1 MRLVALLTALASV
14 EGARRLLTDDLDRF
28 DEVVVSRAGLGVLSV
43 DSAAA
48 ATPLADREAVTIDAG
63 AEGVIELALDRSASP
78 MYGDQYKEIV
88 VEDGEMRVERVGP
101 HDCHYAG
108 PASRV
113 RADGSV
119 ERGAASASLCAA
131 GALSAVIRYDGGA
144 VHEVGWDRR
153 AAAHVLFD
161 PIADK
166 RRLGDDERRYECG
179 VNDQFIKDQEARFGR
194 VPHRRLADR
203 DHDHDHDHDHPDALL
218 SRNRRSLAGGCEN
231 GASKYAS
238 VVFFND
244 ASRHADHG
252 AGVEAHSAEIFDV
265 VRAIYEDA
273 VNPNDGLYDGDTF
286 DCVVRPRLV
295 GQVTWR
301 GANPAKVDYKTHG
314 AGCED
319 CGSSASNRNFCFGGE
334 VSSYCL
340 LTSFSSY
347 VGEKQDELEAVLGVP
362 LDNAMLLTSEDFSGA
377 TVGLA
382 WVGRMCANPLP
393 GAVRTWSRFYSSGIN
408 EANFAS
414 VSAVAAIVAHEM
426 GHNWGMSHDEDSDN
440 LMSPYV
446 KSGEPSA
453 ENVRFSPASRA
464 GAADFMAG
472 YYGTWTDFCLETE
485 EAVTWDRPV
494 CGDGVVDAGEDC
506 DVGLFGDD
514 ACCANDCALQAGCD
528 CATSEACCT
537 SSGQFEAAGVP
548 CRAAADA
555 ACDVAEACT
564 GASGLCPPDLSLA
577 QGAGCTDSDAS
588 VGVCYGGECLS
599 WGHDFCQADSAMVG
613 AGYTEACES
622 STCDRGRCREP
633 GGSSCWAYGVGGGPL
648 RDGLPC
654 DGGFCVDQACATE
667 ALHAYHWYRG
677 DTDCDAPVCRDETG
691 AAASDGD
698 CGGLAVPA
706 ALARCADA
714 GPAPASAPPT
724 REPTREPTRDPTNLP
739 TAAAATPAPTT
750 TTAPPTREPTP
761 RPTPRP
767 TPAPSVAAP
776 AREPTN
782 LPTVAAATPA
792 PTTTTAPPTREPTPR
807 PTPRPTP
814 APSVAAPEP
823 TPKPSAAP
831 VAATAEPTPKPSAAP
846 VAAPTTTTAAP
857 DDPCAGELGGGS
869 GCADPGD
876 ACAAFTSKKTCEGS
890 CAWDKKTKKCAT
902 SGGDACAGLE
912 KKTCK
917 NTAGC
922 AYKKKTC
929 STSEATSGGDACSGL
944 EKKTCKNTAGCA
956 YKKKTCRV
964 SCSGLDKKTCKK
976 TDGCKYKNKSETCK
990 AD

>member
-1 MRLVALLTALASV
+1 
-14 EGARRLLTDDLDRF
+14 
-28 DEVVVSRAGLGVLSV
+28 
-43 DSAAA
+43 
-48 ATPLADREAVTIDAG
+48 
-63 AEGVIELALDRSASP
+63 

-131 GALSAVIRYDGGA
+131 GALSAVIRYDGGG
-144 VHEVGWDRR
+144 VHEVGWDRG

-194 VPHRRLADR
+194 DPHRRLADR
-203 DHDHDHDHDHPDALL
+203 DHHDHDDHDHPDALL

-252 AGVEAHSAEIFDV
+252 ASVEAHSAEIFDV

-273 VNPNDGLYDGDTF
+273 VNPNDGLYDGETF

-301 GANPAKVDYKTHG
+301 GANPAKVEYKTPRRRLR
-314 AGCED
+314 D
-319 CGSSASNRNFCFGGE
+319 CGSSASNGNFCFGGE

-347 VGEKQDELEAVLGVP
+347 VGEKQDELEALLGAP
-362 LDNAMLLTSEDFSGA
+362 LDNAMLLTSEDFSGG
-377 TVGLA
+377 T
-382 WVGRMCANPLP
+382 
-393 GAVRTWSRFYSSGIN
+393 
-408 EANFAS
+408 
-414 VSAVAAIVAHEM
+414 M
-426 GHNWGMSHDEDSDN
+426 GHNWGMGHDDEDSDN

-464 GAADFMAG
+464 GAASFMAG
-472 YYGTWTDFCLETE
+472 DYGTWTDLCLETE

-494 CGDGVVDAGEDC
+494 CGDGVVDPGEDC
-506 DVGLFGDD
+506 D
-514 ACCANDCALQAGCD
+514 
-528 CATSEACCT
+528 
-537 SSGQFEAAGVP
+537 AAGVP

-577 QGAGCTDSDAS
+577 RGAGCADSDAS

-599 WGHDFCQADSAMVG
+599 WGHDFCKASSGMVAKG
-613 AGYTEACES
+613 ATEACAS
-622 STCDRGRCREP
+622 STCDRGACREP
-633 GGSSCWAYGVGGGPL
+633 GGTSCWSYGVGGGPL

-677 DTDCDAPVCRDETG
+677 ETDCDAPVCRDETG

-714 GPAPASAPPT
+714 GPAPASAPTLSLRAQRPG
-724 REPTREPTRDPTNLP
+724 EPSHG
-739 TAAAATPAPTT
+739 AAAA
-750 TTAPPTREPTP
+750 
-761 RPTPRP
+761 
-767 TPAPSVAAP
+767 
-776 AREPTN
+776 
-782 LPTVAAATPA
+782 A

-823 TPKPSAAP
+823 TPSRPRPRRRA
-831 VAATAEPTPKPSAAP
+831 
-846 VAAPTTTTAAP
+846 
-857 DDPCAGELGGGS
+857 GGG
-869 GCADPGD
+869 
-876 ACAAFTSKKTCEGS
+876 
-890 CAWDKKTKKCAT
+890 
-902 SGGDACAGLE
+902 GGGARRPLRGRARRRLRLRGPRRRLRGTREEDLQEHRGLRLQE
-912 KKTCK
+912 EDVLHERRRRARDSKKTCK

-929 STSEATSGGDACSGL
+929 STSEGDACSGL
-944 EKKTCKNTAGCA
+944 EKKACKKTDGCD
-956 YKKKTCRV
+956 YKKKQCSAAS
-964 SCSGLDKKTCKK
+964 SCSGLSKKKCKK
-976 TDGCKYKNKSETCK
+976 TDGCKYKKESETCK

>member
-131 GALSAVIRYDGGA
+131 GALSAVIRYDGGG
-144 VHEVGWDRR
+144 VHEVGWDRG

-194 VPHRRLADR
+194 DPHRRLADR
-203 DHDHDHDHDHPDALL
+203 DHHDHDDHDHPDALL

-252 AGVEAHSAEIFDV
+252 ASVEAHSAEIFDV

-273 VNPNDGLYDGDTF
+273 VNPNDGLYDGETF

-301 GANPAKVDYKTHG
+301 GANPAKVEYKTHG

-319 CGSSASNRNFCFGGE
+319 CGSSASNGNFCFGGE

-347 VGEKQDELEAVLGVP
+347 VGEKQDELEALLGAP
-362 LDNAMLLTSEDFSGA
+362 LDNAMLLTSEDFSGG

-426 GHNWGMSHDEDSDN
+426 GHNWGMGHDDEDSDN

-464 GAADFMAG
+464 GAASFMAG
-472 YYGTWTDFCLETE
+472 DYGTWTDLCLETE

-494 CGDGVVDAGEDC
+494 CGDGVVDPGEDC

-514 ACCANDCALQAGCD
+514 ACCGDDCALKAGCD

-537 SSGQFEAAGVP
+537 PSGQFEAAGVP

-577 QGAGCTDSDAS
+577 RGAGCADSDAS

-599 WGHDFCQADSAMVG
+599 WGHDFCKASSGMVAKG
-613 AGYTEACES
+613 ATEACAS
-622 STCDRGRCREP
+622 STCDRGACREP
-633 GGSSCWAYGVGGGPL
+633 GGTSCWSYGVGGGPL

-677 DTDCDAPVCRDETG
+677 ETDCDAPVCRDETG

-724 REPTREPTRDPTNLP
+724 RAHATSPRDPTNLP
-739 TAAAATPAPTT
+739 TA
-750 TTAPPTREPTP
+750 RRRRP
-761 RPTPRP
+761 RRRRRRRRRRASPRRGP
-767 TPAPSVAAP
+767 RRGRRPRRPS
-776 AREPTN
+776 
-782 LPTVAAATPA
+782 
-792 PTTTTAPPTREPTPR
+792 PR
-807 PTPRPTP
+807 RSRRPCRPR
-814 APSVAAPEP
+814 
-823 TPKPSAAP
+823 
-831 VAATAEPTPKPSAAP
+831 P

-876 ACAAFTSKKTCEGS
+876 ACA
-890 CAWDKKTKKCAT
+890 
-902 SGGDACAGLE
+902 GLE

-929 STSEATSGGDACSGL
+929 STSEGDACSGL

-956 YKKKTCRV
+956 YKKKTCSTSEGDACSGLEKKARKKTDGCDYKKKQCSAAS
-964 SCSGLDKKTCKK
+964 SCSGLSKKKCKK
-976 TDGCKYKNKSETCK
+976 TDGCKYKKESETCK